1 MKSVM
6 MLVVAGACVGALGQG
21 RLPPPPEQREG
32 GASERIENLGE
43 FLSAYK
49 RSGRPRMLV
58 YSDLVGV
65 SGGTGKALNDQGMMT
80 RLGARLEQQF
90 RDPQVV
96 LLNAEAT
103 GLLTQQQRT
112 ELSRNEE
119 YAAAKMV
126 GERAKADVVVYV
138 RMMEQGARRDGAA
151 YAASY
156 VVADLRRGTTIGS
169 HSWDMTPD
177 PADRGEFTTHRM
189 QEYARAIARRVA
201 EDFSSAFPEG
211 GSVAGGRA
219 FTLRVV
225 GDYEDDDVAAFK
237 EAVQGIKRVQ
247 DGSVMQRDEEKGHG
261 QSVVSFEMFYS
272 GDITE
277 LRRDAR
283 RAAVNAMGMEAV
295 VLGSREGEMSLRLA
309 PLAMSAR
316 ERMLSGGADSEKN
329 KDEREKLRAA
339 YAGAG
344 SPTIAFM
351 INQAVV
357 ESEAPLAGEDV
368 KGAAPV
374 QSGEVNI
381 MLGERIGL
389 GDFDRSRFLERVVD
403 REMLDVRKER
413 RQDAVIDTVYFENS
427 VVERFVRLGMT
438 PRDVS
443 AAQGE
448 LTKGDAGAASKSW
461 SERELAADLAR
472 RSGADLALS
481 GVGRLVRER
490 GTGRPLRIIFTT
502 RVFSVKDGNVV
513 AAASVQR
520 DVSSGFESINQS
532 VEELTAEATGKLAAQ
547 LADKWGAAKAQP

>member
-6 MLVVAGACVGALGQG
+6 LLVVAGACVGALGQG
-21 RLPPPPEQREG
+21 RLPPPPEPREG

-43 FLSAYK
+43 FLAAYK
-49 RSGRPRMLV
+49 RSGRPRLLV

-65 SGGTGKALNDQGMMT
+65 GGGTGKSLNDQGMMT

-96 LLNAEAT
+96 LLNAEAA
-103 GLLTQQQRT
+103 GLLTQQQRA
-112 ELSRNEE
+112 ELARNEE

-138 RMMEQGARRDGAA
+138 RMTEQGARRDGAV

-177 PADRGEFTTHRM
+177 PSDRGEFTTHRM
-189 QEYARAIARRVA
+189 QEYARAVARRVA
-201 EDFSSAFPEG
+201 EDYASAFPEG

-237 EAVQGIKRVQ
+237 DAVQGIRRVQ

-261 QSVVSFEMFYS
+261 QSVVSFELFYS
-272 GDITE
+272 GDLTE

-295 VLGSREGEMSLRLA
+295 ILGSREGEVSLRLA

-329 KDEREKLRAA
+329 KEEREKLRSA

-357 ESEAPLAGEDV
+357 ESEAPLAGEDA
-368 KGAAPV
+368 KAPV

-413 RQDAVIDTVYFENS
+413 RQDAVIDTAYFENS
-427 VVERFVRLGMT
+427 MVERFVRLGMT

-448 LTKGDAGAASKSW
+448 LTKSDAGGASTSW
-461 SERELAADLAR
+461 NERELAADLAK

-502 RVFSVKDGNVV
+502 RVFHVKDGNVL

-547 LADKWGAAKAQP
+547 LADKWGAATAKP